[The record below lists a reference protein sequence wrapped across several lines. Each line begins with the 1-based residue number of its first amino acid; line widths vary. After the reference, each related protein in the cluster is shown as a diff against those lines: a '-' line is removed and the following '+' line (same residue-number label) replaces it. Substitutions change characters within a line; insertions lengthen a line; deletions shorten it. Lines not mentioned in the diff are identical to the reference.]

1 MSSGGD
7 TADRTGG
14 ALPSADLDQPV
25 AINVEDRLG
34 LGALELIESA
44 QARWLAVNAP
54 TSSRWSEPAQD
65 SRTAN
70 SSNDPTSQEVKL
82 KSRDTLIHTC

>member
-1 MSSGGD
+1 MSSRGD

-25 AINVEDRLG
+25 AINVEERLG

-54 TSSRWSEPAQD
+54 HLVALVRAGARFENGKLVERPDESGGEAQV
-65 SRTAN
+65 A
-70 SSNDPTSQEVKL
+70 
-82 KSRDTLIHTC
+82 